1 MGWKFARILAGHA
14 RTARLGAHRPPDS
27 GQRTAVR
34 SYDSLVDEPFE
45 LEMELNLVRE
55 DLEALPGDAFNER
68 ITLRDRIIE
77 LEAAIAAS
85 TPIDRESLREELAE
99 LKERHLELVGTR
111 MNPSMAH
118 GGLGLAGGIDPNFL
132 HKANSRIDEM
142 TGIAEVEARILEIER
157 LLDG

>member
-1 MGWKFARILAGHA
+1 MDDA
-14 RTARLGAHRPPDS
+14 
-27 GQRTAVR
+27 
-34 SYDSLVDEPFE
+34 
-45 LEMELNLVRE
+45 LEMETELERVHEELRE
-55 DLEALPGDAFNER
+55 LPADSFNER

-77 LEAAIAAS
+77 LEAAIGSA

-99 LKERHLELVGTR
+99 LKERHLKLVGTR

-157 LLDG
+157 LLDQ

>member
-1 MGWKFARILAGHA
+1 MDDAIALEVE
-14 RTARLGAHRPPDS
+14 LS
-27 GQRTAVR
+27 GVLEQ
-34 SYDSLVDEPFE
+34 LKE
-45 LEMELNLVRE
+45 LPV
-55 DLEALPGDAFNER
+55 DAFNER

-77 LEAAIAAS
+77 LRAAIGAA
-85 TPIDRESLREELAE
+85 TPIHADSLREELAE
-99 LKERHLELVGTR
+99 LQARHLELVGTR

-157 LLDG
+157 LLDL